1 MTGAKPV
8 KVHGMGAKL
17 SDETKVQN
25 YGHLHVEFDDRS
37 VGWYEAGGGPMMSE
51 TAFFVKDV
59 VGPKGSVSIVVP
71 QEGQV
76 HASSDDIDS
85 HVKTNAILC
94 HSSEIDENNNF
105 VNEDEWINMSDEPG
119 HQELCNREQE
129 YLLKAINEDV
139 DLTEHMHNGV
149 DSLRI
154 VVAAQESID
163 TGEIVRLN

>member
-1 MTGAKPV
+1 MCQMTGAKPV
-8 KVHGMGAKL
+8 KVHGTGAKL
-17 SDETKVQN
+17 SAETKVQN
-25 YGHLHVEFDDRS
+25 YGHLHVEFDDGS
-37 VGWYEAGGGPMMSE
+37 VGWYEAGRGPMMSE

-139 DLTEHMHNGV
+139 DLTGIC
-149 DSLRI
+149 RTAWI
-154 VVAAQESID
+154 
-163 TGEIVRLN
+163 R